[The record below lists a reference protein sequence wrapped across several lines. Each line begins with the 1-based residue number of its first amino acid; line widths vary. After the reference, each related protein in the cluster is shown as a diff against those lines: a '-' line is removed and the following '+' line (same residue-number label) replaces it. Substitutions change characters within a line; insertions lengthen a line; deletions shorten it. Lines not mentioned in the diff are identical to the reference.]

1 MKALEEIDVK
11 GLKQACKELNGA
23 GICKENIRFTG
34 ITNAKVLEN
43 FTKAIENLDEDKH
56 DDIPDFVIDFYNELI
71 SDEVVDP
78 ADIDTS
84 EDGEDQPDPVDPEP
98 AEDPVVE
105 EQGDAELPKEVEKEF
120 KKEAKAKEKEKKKR
134 KSTREPKDYDAPTP
148 VSRSLKKSLVADR
161 KKFKNFDEYSTHLRK
176 NGPNTPTSYLDLIAL
191 DGITLKE
198 GVKLFQEYIK
208 ENDISHNGYKTPG
221 VIYEHI
227 RARAIRSGFVYKK
240 EGETY
245 TLMGMLED

>member
-1 MKALEEIDVK
+1 MKALEDVDVK

-34 ITNAKVLEN
+34 VTNAKVLEN

-71 SDEVVDP
+71 SDEVEDA

-84 EDGEDQPDPVDPEP
+84 EDGEDQLEPVDPVDEEP
-98 AEDPVVE
+98 N
-105 EQGDAELPKEVEKEF
+105 AELPKEVEKEF
-120 KKEAKAKEKEKKKR
+120 KKEAKAKEAEKKKK
-134 KSTREPKDYDAPTP
+134 KSTREPKTYEAPAP
-148 VSRSLKKSLVADR
+148 ISRALKKSLVVDR
-161 KKFKNFDEYSTHLRK
+161 KKFKTFDEYSAHLRK

-198 GVKLFQEYIK
+198 GVTLFQEYIK
-208 ENDISHNGYKTPG
+208 ENDIAHNGYKTPG
-221 VIYEHI
+221 LIYDHMK
-227 RARAIRSGFVYKK
+227 ARAVRSGFVYKK
-240 EGETY
+240 KGESY

>member
-1 MKALEEIDVK
+1 MKALEDVDVK

-34 ITNAKVLEN
+34 VTNAKVLEN

-71 SDEVVDP
+71 SDEVEDA

-84 EDGEDQPDPVDPEP
+84 EDGEDAPDPEP
-98 AEDPVVE
+98 AEEPAE
-105 EQGDAELPKEVEKEF
+105 EQDDAELPKEVEKEF
-120 KKEAKAKEKEKKKR
+120 KKEAKAKEAEKKKK
-134 KSTREPKDYDAPTP
+134 KSTREPKTYDAPTP
-148 VSRSLKKSLVADR
+148 ISRVLKKSLVVDR
-161 KKFKNFDEYSTHLRK
+161 KKFKTFDEYSAHLRK
-176 NGPNTPTSYLDLIAL
+176 NGPNTPTSYLDFIAL

-198 GVKLFQEYIK
+198 GVSLFQEYIK
-208 ENDISHNGYKTPG
+208 ENDIAHNGYKTPG
-221 VIYEHI
+221 LVYDHMK
-227 RARAIRSGFVYKK
+227 ARAVRSGFVYKK

-245 TLMGMLED
+245 TLMGMMED